1 MIFKGSSV
9 ALVTPMQKDGSIDY
23 EALFGLVD
31 WHIDAGTESLV
42 VLGTTGESS
51 SLTLTEREHV
61 IAAVVSQVNGRV
73 PVIVGTGAASTS
85 VALEYT
91 QQAQSLGANGA
102 LLVTPYYVKPTQQ
115 GLFEHFSLIAQR
127 CSIPQV
133 LYNVPSRSGCD
144 LQPETVARLAREPA
158 VVALKEATGDL
169 HRLKALL
176 DLQCGLTLLSGD
188 DASSADFMLQGG
200 HGVISVTANIAPEQ
214 VKAVCTAALSGDGA
228 LARQLNEPLR
238 ELHASLF
245 LESNPIPV
253 KWLLED
259 MGRIQG
265 TLRLPL
271 TSLGCMHH
279 EMLRMSAKSAGVNFN
294 D

>member
-23 EALFGLVD
+23 EALSSLVE

-61 IAAVVSQVNGRV
+61 ITAVVSQVNGRV

-91 QQAQSLGANGA
+91 QQAQSLGADGA

-115 GLFEHFSLIAQR
+115 GLFEHFSFIAQH

-144 LQPETVARLAREPA
+144 LQPETVARLALEPT

-188 DASSADFMLQGG
+188 DSSSADFMLQGG

-214 VKAVCTAALSGDGA
+214 VKAVCAAALSGDEA
-228 LARQLNEPLR
+228 LTQQLNEPLR
-238 ELHASLF
+238 DLHLSLF

-271 TSLGCMHH
+271 TPLGHIHH
-279 EMLRMSAKSAGVNFN
+279 EILRVSAKSAGVNFN